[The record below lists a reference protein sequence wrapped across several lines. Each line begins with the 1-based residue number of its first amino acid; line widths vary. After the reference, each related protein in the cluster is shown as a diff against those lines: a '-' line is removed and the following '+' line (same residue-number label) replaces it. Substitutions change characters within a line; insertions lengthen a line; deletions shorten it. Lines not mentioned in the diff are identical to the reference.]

1 MIRYAAVAMAAALLG
16 ITTSLHSANAQTPNS
31 PVLQNAW
38 LGPGFAV
45 AINGA
50 GGSDG
55 SFWGAAVS
63 WAPNNPRFALSG
75 GLGYLTRSGFGAS
88 AGGGVRATVSLGS
101 LPGGA
106 IAFAAFA
113 GIGGGAATR
122 DSGFDVNGFVFPDS
136 LTSTTEVP
144 IGVSVGWRY
153 AISPSQSVSVFTS
166 PAVLFIAGGTQSQAI
181 FRGSLGIDFGV
192 SDSFGVTGGFDFG
205 QTRPRGFGGPSNVLF
220 AGGFSYAF
228 GRP

>member
-1 MIRYAAVAMAAALLG
+1 MLAAALFG
-16 ITTSLHSANAQTPNS
+16 ATVTVNPAGAQTPNS

-55 SFWGAAVS
+55 SFWGAALS

-75 GLGYLTRSGFGAS
+75 GLGYLTRSGFGSS
-88 AGGGVRATVSLGS
+88 AGGGVRATVSLFS

-106 IAFAAFA
+106 FAFAAFA
-113 GIGGGAATR
+113 GIGGGAASR
-122 DSGFDVNGFVFPDS
+122 DSGLRVNGFVFPDS

-144 IGVSVGWRY
+144 VGVSAGWRY
-153 AISPSQSVSVFTS
+153 AISSSQSLSVYTS
-166 PAVLFIAGGTQSQAI
+166 PAVLFIQGGSKSQAI
-181 FRGSLGIDFGV
+181 FRGSLGIDLGV
-192 SDSFGVTGGFDFG
+192 SDNFGITAGFDFG

-220 AGGFSYAF
+220 AGGLSYAF

>member
-16 ITTSLHSANAQTPNS
+16 ATADLNSANAQTPNS

-38 LGPGFAV
+38 LGPGFVV

-55 SFWGAAVS
+55 SFWGAALA
-63 WAPNNPRFALSG
+63 WTPNNPRFSLSG
-75 GLGYLTRSGFGAS
+75 GLGYLSRSGFGSS
-88 AGGGVRATVSLGS
+88 AGGGVRATVALGS
-101 LPGGA
+101 LPSEFGL
-106 IAFAAFA
+106 AAFV

-122 DSGFDVNGFVFPDS
+122 DSGLRVNGFVFPDS

-144 IGVSVGWRY
+144 LGVSVGWRHS
-153 AISPSQSVSVFTS
+153 ISSSQSVSVYTS
-166 PAVLFIAGGTQSQAI
+166 PAVLFIAGGTKSQAI
-181 FRGSLGIDFGV
+181 FRGSLGVDLGITE
-192 SDSFGVTGGFDFG
+192 SFGVTGGFDFG

-220 AGGFSYAF
+220 AVGLSYAF
-228 GRP
+228 GRG